1 MLLSD
6 YMYDY
11 YAESAQTMTI
21 VMLVVILAISFLL
34 SYVVK
39 RRNGL
44 DDQAKPPEEPS
55 E

>member
-11 YAESAQTMTI
+11 YAESAQTLTI
-21 VMLVVILAISFLL
+21 LLLVVILAVSFLL

-44 DDQAKPPEEPS
+44 DDSRRKPDEPI